1 MCTMQA
7 SWSPVRNLIAHRL
20 MRYGW
25 RLHTGSALA
34 VKTFKTAVGDRDAF
48 VYLADCGKD
57 SREFMLQGDYQSE
70 GRNHLDPHPILFA
83 KTSTPEEIQNAAS
96 RFAVLVDAVIANTYA
111 MRLA

>member
-1 MCTMQA
+1 MCAMQA
-7 SWSPVRNLIAHRL
+7 SWTPVRNLIAHRL
-20 MRYGW
+20 IRYGW
-25 RLHTGSALA
+25 RLNNGSALA